1 MSAQLKNRIVGT
13 LVLTALAVIFL
24 PDLLSGEKQR
34 VQENFATIP
43 LRPVSLPEPVPEQ
56 AFDDV
61 ALSDTKV
68 QKEAVKPTPSNAPA
82 AEPASKPAAKPA
94 ATEIRQGWTIQL
106 GTFKNA
112 KNVNN
117 LVNQLRDQGFRA
129 YTVPARP
136 VEGRLNRVFVGPDI
150 SKDALMKEKAR
161 LAKLTE
167 LNGSLVRY
175 KATDI

>member
-61 ALSDTKV
+61 ALTDTGAE
-68 QKEAVKPTPSNAPA
+68 KETVKPASKAATKPTPST
-82 AEPASKPAAKPA
+82 
-94 ATEIRQGWTIQL
+94 TEIRQGWTIQL

-117 LVNQLRDQGFRA
+117 LVSQLREKGFRA

-150 SKDALMKEKAR
+150 SKDALVKEKAR
-161 LAKLTE
+161 LAQLTE